1 MHFNGAA
8 TLEKCMAVS
17 YKTEC
22 VLTIWHSNLHCWAF
36 ILEKWWLM
44 PMQNLDTIAPI
55 SFMALNWKQSF
66 NGWMVKYKPTM
77 EYNSAIQKNRLLVHL
92 WKDLKGIMLTEKIQS
107 QKILYCIVPFIK
119 YFWNGKIVEMENTF
133 VVVKG

>member
-1 MHFNGAA
+1 
-8 TLEKCMAVS
+8 
-17 YKTEC
+17 
-22 VLTIWHSNLHCWAF
+22 
-36 ILEKWWLM
+36 M

-55 SFMALNWKQSF
+55 SLMALNWKQSF